1 MFDPQVIPLLYL
13 CSFAGFVMVAGG
25 IFLLYK
31 EKIYIDRET
40 KQITSIETP
49 VGKFK
54 TNAPALA
61 LFVLGFVPL
70 VYPIYLTKEQGKMV
84 SICGELSSTRYP
96 VNVYAVVESES
107 LLNDGSY
114 RLKVPAKQETGKYK
128 LIFYSH
134 NIFLEDAADFRGT
147 EKNEI
152 KMGKKNIIVPATS
165 SSFEKDIIEIPP
177 EF

>member
-1 MFDPQVIPLLYL
+1 MFDSQVIPLLYL

-40 KQITSIETP
+40 NKITSIETP

-61 LFVLGFVPL
+61 LFALGFIPL
-70 VYPIYLTKEQGKMV
+70 VYPIYLCKEQNKTV
-84 SICGELSSTRYP
+84 SISGELSSTKYP
-96 VNVYAVVESES
+96 VNVYAVIESES
-107 LLNDGSY
+107 LLNDGIY
-114 RLKVPAKQETGKYK
+114 RLTVPAKQRKGKYK

-134 NIFLEDAADFRGT
+134 NIFVEDAADFQ
-147 EKNEI
+147 EAEEDEI
-152 KMGKKNIIVPATS
+152 KMAKTVISIPTETT
-165 SSFEKDIIEIPP
+165 SFEKEIIDVPP